1 MKEQITYDIF
11 DKVDIRVGTVISV
24 KKNEKA
30 RKPSLVVEVD
40 FGKEIGIKQ
49 SSAQIT
55 HYYNEENLKGKQV
68 IGVCNFPEKNIAGV
82 VSQVL
87 ILGSIDKEGKVI
99 LVHPSQKSENGL
111 ANSINM
117 HPEILSIALFWFV
130 TAYTPGPNNVVASY
144 SGFNFGITKTI
155 PHILGVT
162 LGFTS
167 LVFFLTIGLI
177 NVFKLFPIIQVNN
190 KISWNFIFNL
200 FAYKIAFS
208 KTSNETKK
216 ENPVKFIETFFFQY
230 LNPKGVTVAIIVVST
245 YVELGE
251 NYINYA
257 TQVVLLA
264 FLFSL
269 TSITLWTFIGK
280 FLRKFATNDKF
291 IKYFN
296 YAMSVLL
303 LLSIIT
309 FYI

>member
-1 MKEQITYDIF
+1 
-11 DKVDIRVGTVISV
+11 
-24 KKNEKA
+24 
-30 RKPSLVVEVD
+30 
-40 FGKEIGIKQ
+40 
-49 SSAQIT
+49 
-55 HYYNEENLKGKQV
+55 
-68 IGVCNFPEKNIAGV
+68 
-82 VSQVL
+82 
-87 ILGSIDKEGKVI
+87 
-99 LVHPSQKSENGL
+99 
-111 ANSINM
+111 M
-117 HPEILSIALFWFV
+117 HPEIVSIALFWFV

-144 SGFNFGITKTI
+144 SGFNFGIIKTI

-167 LVFFLTIGLI
+167 LVLFLTIGLI
-177 NVFKLFPIIQVNN
+177 NVFKLFPIIQVVM
-190 KISWNFIFNL
+190 KYLGTIFL
-200 FAYKIAFS
+200 IYLAYKIA
-208 KTSNETKK
+208 TSDTSDETKK
-216 ENPVKFIETFFFQY
+216 DNPVKFIETFFFQY

-257 TQVVLLA
+257 TQVVVLA

-296 YAMSVLL
+296 YVMSGLL
-303 LLSIIT
+303 LLSIVT

>member
-1 MKEQITYDIF
+1 
-11 DKVDIRVGTVISV
+11 
-24 KKNEKA
+24 
-30 RKPSLVVEVD
+30 
-40 FGKEIGIKQ
+40 
-49 SSAQIT
+49 
-55 HYYNEENLKGKQV
+55 
-68 IGVCNFPEKNIAGV
+68 
-82 VSQVL
+82 
-87 ILGSIDKEGKVI
+87 
-99 LVHPSQKSENGL
+99 
-111 ANSINM
+111 M
-117 HPEILSIALFWFV
+117 HPEIVSIALFWFV

-144 SGFNFGITKTI
+144 SGFNFGIIKTI

-167 LVFFLTIGLI
+167 LVIFLTIGLI
-177 NVFKLFPIIQVNN
+177 NIFKLFPIIQVIM
-190 KISWNFIFNL
+190 KYLGTL
-200 FAYKIAFS
+200 FLIYLAYKIATAT
-208 KTSNETKK
+208 TSDETKK
-216 ENPVKFIETFFFQY
+216 ENPVKFIETFLFQY

-264 FLFSL
+264 LLFSS

-296 YAMSVLL
+296 YAMSSLL